1 MQHPLT
7 LTQPVGTARSL
18 RAMAI
23 FLGGG
28 LLAVIIPMTEN
39 AGLYAVVA
47 GMLFCWVAPAWYQ
60 WQRGKFDAFESVH
73 IIGLTYFVFFG
84 LGAIWSVQDPSHV
97 AYDIYLVPYMPLAA
111 VYAMLGYVFLLGG
124 YFGPWFQERA
134 PRRVEDWPNGVMILL
149 VPGILGFM
157 GRIAGIIWSQGYWL
171 GISLPVGL
179 SSLAQFGSLFLFAWA
194 LGWMLVLSGRATRGQ
209 KIVVFGLL
217 VPATVVILV
226 GLLTDKSLTMTFL
239 GVPLLALWYTRRKLP
254 WPSLLA
260 MLLILIF
267 LVFPFYNTFRKLDAG
282 IPVGARMG
290 LTWEVMRHWDFDE
303 YSDRS
308 VGAFKLR
315 VSLINSLAVVIRDV
329 PRWVPYARG
338 ETLFLPALS
347 FFIPRVIWP
356 DKPVM
361 TMGRDFGEKFRV
373 VHILDE
379 KTWVSCTVPGELFW
393 NFDLPGI
400 LFGMALWGVGMR
412 FLYRRY
418 GEAEGVDP
426 IRRAIYILLLIELVH
441 FGASLA
447 PQVADLVRTLFMLE
461 LFRLLSRW
469 LGWFERRPVQPVV
482 ASVKRSRL
490 GWLAAP
496 RRT

>member
-1 MQHPLT
+1 
-7 LTQPVGTARSL
+7 
-18 RAMAI
+18 MAI
-23 FLGGG
+23 LVGGA
-28 LLAVIIPMTEN
+28 LLAVVIPMTEN
-39 AGLYAVVA
+39 AGLYVLVA
-47 GMLFCWVAPAWYQ
+47 GLLFCWVGPAWYQ
-60 WQRGKFDAFESVH
+60 WQRGRFDAFESVH

-97 AYDIYLVPYMPLAA
+97 AYDIYLIPYMSPAA
-111 VYAMLGYVFLLGG
+111 LYALLGYVFLLGG
-124 YFGPWFQERA
+124 YSGPWFQERA
-134 PRRVEDWPNGVMILL
+134 PRRVEDWPSGVMILL
-149 VPGILGFM
+149 VPGILGFI
-157 GRIAGIIWSQGYWL
+157 GRIAGIIWVQGYWL

-179 SSLAQFGSLFLFAWA
+179 SSLAQLGSLFLFAWA
-194 LGWMLVLSGRATRGQ
+194 LGWLLVLSGRATRGQ
-209 KIVVFGLL
+209 KIVVFGFL
-217 VPATVVILV
+217 VPATAVILG
-226 GLLTDKSLTMTFL
+226 GLLTDKSLTMTLL
-239 GVPLLALWYTRRKLP
+239 GVPLIALWYSRRRLP
-254 WPSLLA
+254 WASLLA

-267 LVFPFYNTFRKLDAG
+267 LVFPFYNTFRKIDPRIPAG
-282 IPVGARMG
+282 TRMG
-290 LTWEVMRHWDFDE
+290 LTWEVMTHWDFDE

-338 ETLFLPALS
+338 DTLFLPALA

-361 TMGRDFGEKFRV
+361 TLGRDFGETFRV

-400 LFGMALWGVGMR
+400 LFGMALWGAGMR

-441 FGASLA
+441 FGGSLA
-447 PQVADLVRTLFMLE
+447 PQTASLVRTAIMLE
-461 LFRLLSRW
+461 VFRLLSRH
-469 LGWFERRPVQPVV
+469 LGWVERRPVQHVV
-482 ASVKRSRL
+482 ASAKRGWGAWL
-490 GWLAAP
+490 GVQK
-496 RRT
+496 RI